1 VNPALVDRCFELTL
15 REGNR
20 HALSLRLAQQ
30 VPGADSARMAP
41 LKMPTLILWGGKD
54 PLIPLAA
61 AQHFAQHFAQDIAG
75 SRLVVFE
82 ELGHVPQEED
92 PARSLRAASAFLG
105 PAGPASA
112 ASHGRRQVVTR
123 RAGRSTKAQ
132 RAALR

>member
-92 PARSLRAASAFLG
+92 PARSLREAQGFLG
-105 PAGPASA
+105 
-112 ASHGRRQVVTR
+112 
-123 RAGRSTKAQ
+123 
-132 RAALR
+132 LR